1 MCPGASP
8 FPSLGLSSP
17 SYKMGQLDTIL
28 GPSSS
33 ESYSQ
38 KLHWA
43 VDGTASPFLGWD
55 GRGEDQLVSCGWG
68 GDLGSL
74 NFLFP
79 RGNPGPAPP
88 VTGAT
93 ITGATVPTSPPGGGS
108 PEGEGGTS
116 HNGSLSPALLPTPE
130 SLRSIFQM
138 GKLWHGEVTS
148 LTQRQEAGEKE
159 G

>member
-1 MCPGASP
+1 
-8 FPSLGLSSP
+8 
-17 SYKMGQLDTIL
+17 MGQLDTLL
-28 GPSSS
+28 GSSSS
-33 ESYSQ
+33 ESHSQ

-55 GRGEDQLVSCGWG
+55 GREDQLVSCGWG

-79 RGNPGPAPP
+79 RGNPGPTPP
-88 VTGAT
+88 

-108 PEGEGGTS
+108 PEGEGGAS
-116 HNGSLSPALLPTPE
+116 HNGSLSPALPPTPK
-130 SLRSIFQM
+130 SLGPLFQM
-138 GKLWHGEVTS
+138 RKLWHGEVRS
-148 LTQRQEAGEKE
+148 LTQGHEAGEKE

>member
-8 FPSLGLSSP
+8 FPSLGLSGP
-17 SYKMGQLDTIL
+17 SYKMGKLDTIL

-33 ESYSQ
+33 ESHSQ

-93 ITGATVPTSPPGGGS
+93 VPTAPPGRGS
-108 PEGEGGTS
+108 PEGQGGAS
-116 HNGSLSPALLPTPE
+116 HNGSLSPALPPTHPQ
-130 SLRSIFQM
+130 SLGPIFQRR
-138 GKLWHGEVTS
+138 KLWHGEVRS
-148 LTQRQEAGEKE
+148 LTQGQEAGEKE

>member
-1 MCPGASP
+1 
-8 FPSLGLSSP
+8 
-17 SYKMGQLDTIL
+17 MGQLDTLL
-28 GPSSS
+28 GSSSS
-33 ESYSQ
+33 ESHSQ
-38 KLHWA
+38 KLPWA

-55 GRGEDQLVSCGWG
+55 GREDQLVSCGWG

-88 VTGAT
+88 

-108 PEGEGGTS
+108 PEGEGGAS
-116 HNGSLSPALLPTPE
+116 HNGSLSPALPPTPK
-130 SLRSIFQM
+130 SLWPLFQM
-138 GKLWHGEVTS
+138 RKLWHGEVRS
-148 LTQRQEAGEKE
+148 LTQGHEAGEKE